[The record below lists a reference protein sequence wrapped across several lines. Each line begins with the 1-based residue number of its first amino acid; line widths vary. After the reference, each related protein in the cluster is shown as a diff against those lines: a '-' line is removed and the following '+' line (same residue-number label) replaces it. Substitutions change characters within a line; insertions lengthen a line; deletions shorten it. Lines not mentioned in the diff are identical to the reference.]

1 MLKVERAHSHTVIR
15 RQGWLAFPQAVYIH
29 AHEEG
34 EEAHEHERLVRLDA
48 VLVKV
53 EQEAQRGC

>member
-34 EEAHEHERLVRLDA
+34 DEAHEHERLVRLDA
-48 VLVKV
+48 VLVRPR
-53 EQEAQRGC
+53 AP